1 MFFGFEH
8 DAFLLPSA
16 LRCTDMPIPLGFE
29 WLSLL
34 LLEDT
39 EQSSMPCGFNQLMR
53 YLMGSGRMV
62 YTEATGDQPEDIQN
76 ASCVFIT
83 KPCAETTANQQV
95 DANLCL
101 CVYDSKTLDKK

>member
-1 MFFGFEH
+1 
-8 DAFLLPSA
+8 
-16 LRCTDMPIPLGFE
+16 
-29 WLSLL
+29 
-34 LLEDT
+34 
-39 EQSSMPCGFNQLMR
+39 
-53 YLMGSGRMV
+53 MV

-101 CVYDSKTLDKK
+101 CVYDSKTLDKKWTKKLEAETGASILALSCAARLWVVRNSTC